1 MTLYEPWIWY
11 KVFHSINLHV
21 YTPSTPRTESYFD
34 SHRGWIFIF
43 VTIQIWAVLLIGW
56 SKFWRQPGQCFIGER
71 ISPPTIQRQT
81 HLVSDVTIILP
92 SRNSYEREDSG
103 NEIVAV
109 LFVMLGSNILIF
121 CKIFRKQIDTIWEK
135 HRQIRVFPT
144 GVEIM
149 TIWLPE

>member
-1 MTLYEPWIWY
+1 MLVLDLTLRYEINTNNEKVPSLMTLYEPWIWY
-11 KVFHSINLHV
+11 KVFHSINLPV

-92 SRNSYEREDSG
+92 SRNSCEREDSG

-121 CKIFRKQIDTIWEK
+121 ARASESK
-135 HRQIRVFPT
+135 
-144 GVEIM
+144 
-149 TIWLPE
+149 

>member
-1 MTLYEPWIWY
+1 MTLYEPWILY

-21 YTPSTPRTESYFD
+21 YTPSTPRGESYFG

-56 SKFWRQPGQCFIGER
+56 SKFWRRPRQCFIGER

-92 SRNSYEREDSG
+92 LRNSYEREDSG

-149 TIWLPE
+149 TIWLPA